1 MKVEVKLPPKL
12 IPVFLGSARYR
23 GAYGG
28 RGSAK
33 TRSFA
38 KMSAITAHR
47 AAQSGK
53 TGIVLCVRQFM
64 NSLADSSMAE
74 VKAAIESEA
83 WLRPYFDIGES
94 YIRTACGRVEFSF
107 IGLARN
113 LNNIKSKAKIILC
126 WADEADP
133 ITEEAWEKLIPSVR
147 EHESEI
153 WVTWNP
159 ENEESPVDKRFRNN
173 AADDVKIIEMNYQDN
188 PWFPDV
194 LERERLEDKLLR
206 PDNYGHIWDGEYKTH
221 FVGAY
226 FSEGLREAK
235 DQGRI
240 GRIGTD
246 KLLRLRAYCDI
257 GGVGLNADAF
267 TMWVCQFVGKEIRIL
282 NYYEA
287 QGQELS
293 GHVHWLN
300 QNGYPAGSIDI
311 YLPHD
316 GKAQKGPYAGTWTD
330 AFRDAGYTAEPIENA
345 GSGQKG
351 APLIRIEAVRRLLP
365 QMWFDETKTEFGRK
379 RLAAYH
385 EKRDADTGRGLGPN
399 HDKASHGADA
409 FGLMA
414 VAYEEPKIAQKIKY
428 NFRGVV

>member
-1 MKVEVKLPPKL
+1 MRTKVKIPPKL
-12 IPVFLGSARYR
+12 IPVFLGPARYR

-33 TRSFA
+33 TRTFA
-38 KMSAITAHR
+38 KLAAITAHK
-47 AAQSGK
+47 AALAGR

-74 VKAAIESEA
+74 VKTAIESEV
-83 WLRPYFDIGES
+83 WLRPHFDIGES
-94 YIRTACGRVEFSF
+94 YIRTACGKVEFSF

-113 LNNIKSKAKIILC
+113 LNNIKSKANILLC

-153 WVTWNP
+153 WITWNP
-159 ENEESPVDKRFRNN
+159 ENEESPVNKRFRNN
-173 AADDVKIIEMNYQDN
+173 TADDVKIVEMNYRDN
-188 PWFPDV
+188 PWFPAV
-194 LERERLEDKLLR
+194 LERERLEDKELR
-206 PDNYGHIWDGEYKTH
+206 PDSYGHIWDGEYKTH

-226 FSEGLREAK
+226 FAQGLREAQE
-235 DQGRI
+235 QGRI
-240 GRIGTD
+240 GRVGTD

-257 GGVGLNADAF
+257 GGVGKNADAF
-267 TMWVCQFVGKEIRIL
+267 AMWICQFVGKEIRVL
-282 NYYEA
+282 KYYEA
-287 QGQELS
+287 EGQELS
-293 GHVHWLN
+293 SHVYWLN
-300 QNGYPAGSIDI
+300 ENGYPAGAVDI

-316 GKAQKGPYAGTWTD
+316 GAAEKGPYTGTWEN
-330 AFRDAGYTAEPIENA
+330 AFKAAGYTAETII
-345 GSGQKG
+345 GSGSGGKG
-351 APLIRIEAVRRLLP
+351 APMMRIETVRRLLP
-365 QMWFDETKTEFGRK
+365 QMWFDEAGTEFGRK

-385 EKRDADTGRGLGPN
+385 EKRDPETGRGLGID
-399 HDKASHGADA
+399 HDKSSHGADA